1 VESQADTLD
10 VSSELFGGFGVER
23 VAWYGV
29 RLFTEGCTLDRSA
42 MDPEELVWWL
52 SSRPAA
58 AMPTGNSAGCSTSS
72 EAAAAASSA

>member
-1 VESQADTLD
+1 MKIRSITATPSSQ
-10 VSSELFGGFGVER
+10 R

-42 MDPEELVWWL
+42 MDPEGFVWWL

-72 EAAAAASSA
+72 EAAAAASPPA